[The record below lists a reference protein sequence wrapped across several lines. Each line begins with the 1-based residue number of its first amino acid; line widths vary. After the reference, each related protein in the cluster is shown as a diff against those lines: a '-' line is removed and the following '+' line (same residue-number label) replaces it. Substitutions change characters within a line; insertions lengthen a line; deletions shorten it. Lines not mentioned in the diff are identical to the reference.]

1 MVGHYNYSYCICYH
15 TFLCYV
21 TTAPRII
28 MASTP
33 TLEEIT
39 KRLNL
44 RESQLALEVTDT
56 HITTIAGSL
65 DNWLKYAEALHL
77 KSYQI
82 QDIHTNKELDYLMK
96 IQRVS
101 VRDNENLKGLS
112 TVEPPSKGHFGT
124 NTNSGHLSSIEGLS
138 LFGGSIHYTSHR

>member
-1 MVGHYNYSYCICYH
+1 
-15 TFLCYV
+15 
-21 TTAPRII
+21 

-33 TLEEIT
+33 NLEEII

-65 DNWLKYAEALHL
+65 DNWLKYAEALYL

-82 QDIHTNKELDYLMK
+82 QDIRTNNELDYLMK

-101 VRDNENLKGLS
+101 VCD
-112 TVEPPSKGHFGT
+112 
-124 NTNSGHLSSIEGLS
+124 I
-138 LFGGSIHYTSHR
+138 